1 MSDDAL
7 EKLQKEIRVCHD
19 CVERFGYFP
28 HPIAFGKK
36 EAKIM
41 QISQAPSKLVHET
54 LRPFNDPS
62 GKRLREQWYRIS
74 DDVFYDP
81 TCFYITSIAHCYPG
95 KAKNGGDQKP
105 PKYCADKWLEKE
117 MACVENEIYILI
129 GRYAAHYFFPKENFT
144 QMIFEDHWLNGKPTF
159 ILPHPSPLNM
169 RWFKMYPQF
178 EAERMPKIAEKI
190 KEILELPL
198 E

>member
-1 MSDDAL
+1 MSYDTL
-7 EKLQKEIRVCHD
+7 EKLQKEIQTCHD
-19 CVERFGYFP
+19 CKERFGYLP

-54 LRPFNDPS
+54 RLPFNDPS
-62 GKRLREQWYRIS
+62 GKRLREQWYQIS
-74 DDVFYDP
+74 DEVFYDP
-81 TCFYITSIAHCYPG
+81 MCFYITSIAHCYPG
-95 KAKNGGDQKP
+95 KAKNGGDHKP
-105 PKYCADKWLEKE
+105 PKHCADKWLLKE

-129 GRYAAHYFFPKENFT
+129 GRYAAHYFFPKEKFT
-144 QMIFEDHWLNGKPTF
+144 EMIFKDHWLNGKPAF

-178 EAERMPKIAEKI
+178 EAERMPMIAKVI
-190 KEILELPL
+190 KKTLGIPIE
-198 E
+198 